1 MKAGERPTSLQIIT
15 FGAAGGLVPCPASVT
30 VMLMALS
37 IGQAGFGLLAVLGFS
52 LGLAVT
58 LVGVGLM
65 VVAGLTRLSGT
76 SRFSWLGRKAP
87 LISVKVPIDIWLH
100 GLSVVP
106 VTRSGPWTS
115 DLGPIFMPELRS
127 SAVRDRLKA

>member
-1 MKAGERPTSLQIIT
+1 MDDDEHARAHAADLPEYVKAGERPTSLQIIT

-87 LISVKVPIDIWLH
+87 LISAVMVV
-100 GLSVVP
+100 LSGVVALFI
-106 VTRSGPWTS
+106 GH
-115 DLGPIFMPELRS
+115 
-127 SAVRDRLKA
+127 